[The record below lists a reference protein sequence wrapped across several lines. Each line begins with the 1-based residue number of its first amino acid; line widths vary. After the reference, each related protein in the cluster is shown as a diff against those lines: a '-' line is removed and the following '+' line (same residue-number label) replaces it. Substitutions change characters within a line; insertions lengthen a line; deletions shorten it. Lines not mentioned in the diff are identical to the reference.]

1 VQWGL
6 FVQRV
11 AVERNHH
18 GWNVDRVAA
27 QEDRRLRV
35 DLEVGASSVGDAEAA
50 VVEAGTVRLAL
61 QQLVR
66 TEAPLRRAVYELDL
80 KKREGIAA

>member
-1 VQWGL
+1 
-6 FVQRV
+6 
-11 AVERNHH
+11 
-18 GWNVDRVAA
+18 
-27 QEDRRLRV
+27 
-35 DLEVGASSVGDAEAA
+35 VGDAEAA